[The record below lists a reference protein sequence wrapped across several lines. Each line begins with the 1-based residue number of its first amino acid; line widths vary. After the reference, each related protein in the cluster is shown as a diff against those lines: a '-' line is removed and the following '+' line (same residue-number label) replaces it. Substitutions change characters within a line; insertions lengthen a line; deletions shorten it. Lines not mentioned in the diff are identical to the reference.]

1 LKRLKTQPHALLKS
15 LSIFFLPLFTL
26 TLFSAVEV
34 SAAEKSNFQKGLNCK
49 NRLMKSESKKRFRHS
64 WEQCIRYFV
73 KAAKTERNPKK
84 IEESLFRTAKLY
96 EGLNRYSGKSHD
108 KRKAIDQYRQLVKHY
123 PKGRFFKTSRRS
135 LASLDGSSLPSTS
148 PSTTPTPPP
157 AKPIMVNLVNYWSFP
172 SYTRVVVELSEEAE
186 FRSERLEKPERLFID
201 FKNAYLPRKMH
212 NKPILIKDG
221 VLKKVNVA
229 QFDPQTVRLVL
240 NLDQINNFRIVPFEN
255 PNRIIIDV
263 YGKNSQVR
271 DAAFNPPQQYQTA
284 EVPKRTNGEIT
295 LAQQL
300 GLGINT
306 IVVDPGHGGKDPGA
320 IGRSGVMEKDV
331 VLDISKR
338 LKTLLEKNL
347 GKKVILTRETDIF
360 IPLEERTQMA
370 NAQKADLFISIHTNS
385 SPKRTTRGTEIYL
398 VGQSTDRPAMETA
411 ARENSASER
420 AMSDLELILN
430 DLLENTK
437 IDESLE
443 LAHLTSQSFHK
454 TVGSK
459 YKNVVNLGVKRAPFY
474 VLINASMPS
483 ILTEI
488 SFISNPQEEKRL
500 KNETYRQKAAE
511 ALYQGINQYIASIKV
526 ASIR

>member
-1 LKRLKTQPHALLKS
+1 MTHSQVSLKS
-15 LSIFFLPLFTL
+15 ISILSLFIFTL
-26 TLFSAVEV
+26 TLFSSVEV
-34 SAAEKSNFQKGLNCK
+34 SAARKSNFQKGLDCK
-49 NRLMKSESKKRFRHS
+49 QRLVKSESRKRFRHS
-64 WEQCIRYFV
+64 WERCIRYFV
-73 KAAKTERNPKK
+73 KAAKTEKKHKK
-84 IEESLFRTAKLY
+84 IEESLFRTAELY
-96 EGLNRYSGKSHD
+96 EGLSRYSGEKRY
-108 KRKAIDQYRQLVKHY
+108 KRKSIEKYKQLVKRY
-123 PKGRFFKTSRRS
+123 PKGRFSKASRRS
-135 LASLDGSSLPSTS
+135 LASLGNS
-148 PSTTPTPPP
+148 PPPTTPPRN
-157 AKPIMVNLVNYWSFP
+157 PITVNHVNYWSFP

-186 FRSERLEKPERLFID
+186 YRPERLENPERLFID

-212 NKPILIKDG
+212 NKPILISDG

-229 QFDPQTVRLVL
+229 QFNPQTVRLVL
-240 NLDQINNFRIVPFEN
+240 NLDHINNFRIVPFEN
-255 PNRIIIDV
+255 PNRLIIDV
-263 YGKNSQVR
+263 YGENAKVR
-271 DAAFNPPQQYQTA
+271 DAAFNPSHQYQTA

-306 IVVDPGHGGKDPGA
+306 IVIDPGHGGKDPGA

-338 LKTLLEKNL
+338 LQKLLKKNL
-347 GKKVILTRETDIF
+347 AKKVLLTRKTDVF
-360 IPLEERTQMA
+360 IPLEERTLIA

-385 SPKRTTRGTEIYL
+385 SPKRSTRGTEIYL

-443 LAHLTSQSFHK
+443 LAHLTSQSFQK

-474 VLINASMPS
+474 VLINANMPS

-500 KNETYRQKAAE
+500 RSEKYRQKVAE